1 MNGKSIH
8 AIYHYEIEK
17 EIIYTIKFILISLM
31 LAGQIALTRYR
42 NFLTFIF
49 VRSVIVTVNLKQLS
63 YVL

>member
-1 MNGKSIH
+1 MLFI
-8 AIYHYEIEK
+8 IEIEK

-42 NFLTFIF
+42 NVLTFIF
-49 VRSVIVTVNLKQLS
+49 VWSVIVTVNLKQLS